1 MGASWGWWLWLLM
14 VAYCY
19 SIVMLIY
26 CCSQACPP
34 LPPSRILVLHEP
46 ADDVEEREHVVLPHV
61 SITVRAAATKILD
74 VVEGLEVE
82 PFVPQ
87 LRHVRGRL
95 DVRRVHKRAALLP
108 RARLNLADVQTQ
120 PLIAARVETPG
131 FAILPSVPLIQLD
144 PRLLRDPATP
154 ESKCIWAVAQRRD
167 ARR

>member
-1 MGASWGWWLWLLM
+1 M
-14 VAYCY
+14 
-19 SIVMLIY
+19 
-26 CCSQACPP
+26 
-34 LPPSRILVLHEP
+34 
-46 ADDVEEREHVVLPHV
+46 LPHV
-61 SITVRAAATKILD
+61 SVAVRAATSKILD

-108 RARLNLADVQTQ
+108 SRAHMNLADVQTQ

-131 FAILPSVPLIQLD
+131 FAILPSVPLIQLE

-154 ESKCIWAVAQRRD
+154 ESKCIWVQKTQGGGRGGGF
-167 ARR
+167 